1 MKGTNPMSNAQAELF
16 VDMPVCGRIRQKRR
30 RICVVGFEPRPAM
43 QLSFELVERLEFEDD
58 DPLIYAPAIQ
68 RTVPASSVSPIAV
81 TCASS
86 VWALAFAP
94 IQIKQK
100 PVEPAKVHR
109 KLIDTG
115 KGFRAV
121 RIMEAE
127 TLEWKERE
135 IARRAKQTPPRPSQ
149 AMRTKSKR
157 FKDLIG
163 E

>member
-1 MKGTNPMSNAQAELF
+1 
-16 VDMPVCGRIRQKRR
+16 
-30 RICVVGFEPRPAM
+30 M

-68 RTVPASSVSPIAV
+68 RTVPASSVAPIAV

-100 PVEPAKVHR
+100 PVEPKKVPR

-127 TLEWKERE
+127 TLEWRERE
-135 IARRAKQTPPRPSQ
+135 EARRAKQTPPRPSQ

-157 FKDLIG
+157 FRDLIG

>member
-1 MKGTNPMSNAQAELF
+1 MNNAQAELF

-30 RICVVGFEPRPAM
+30 RSCVVGFEPRPAM

-68 RTVPASSVSPIAV
+68 RTVPASSVAPMAV

-86 VWALAFAP
+86 VWALALAP

-100 PVEPAKVHR
+100 PVEPKKVPR

-127 TLEWKERE
+127 TQEWRERE
-135 IARRAKQTPPRPSQ
+135 EARRAKQTPPRPSQ

-157 FKDLIG
+157 FRDLIG

>member
-1 MKGTNPMSNAQAELF
+1 MSNAQAELF
-16 VDMPVCGRIRQKRR
+16 ADMPGCGRIRQKRR
-30 RICVVGFEPRPAM
+30 RSCVVGFEPRPAM

-68 RTVPASSVSPIAV
+68 RTVPASSVASIAV

-100 PVEPAKVHR
+100 PVEPKRVHR

-121 RIMEAE
+121 RIMECE
-127 TLEWKERE
+127 TQEWRERE
-135 IARRAKQTPPRPSQ
+135 EARRAKQTPPRPSK